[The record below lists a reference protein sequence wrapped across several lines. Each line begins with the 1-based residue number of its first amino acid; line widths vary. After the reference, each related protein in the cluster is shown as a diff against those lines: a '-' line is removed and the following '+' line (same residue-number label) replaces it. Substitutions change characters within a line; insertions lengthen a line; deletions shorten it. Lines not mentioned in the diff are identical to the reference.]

1 MPVRWCIY
9 SLKMFMLKLLVGVFK
24 HLSYS
29 TVFEMRIL
37 KCYVLEKH
45 WLKAEEQVNSVK
57 NIA

>member
-1 MPVRWCIY
+1 MPVWWRIY

-37 KCYVLEKH
+37 KCYVLEKQ
-45 WLKAEEQVNSVK
+45 WLKAEER
-57 NIA
+57 